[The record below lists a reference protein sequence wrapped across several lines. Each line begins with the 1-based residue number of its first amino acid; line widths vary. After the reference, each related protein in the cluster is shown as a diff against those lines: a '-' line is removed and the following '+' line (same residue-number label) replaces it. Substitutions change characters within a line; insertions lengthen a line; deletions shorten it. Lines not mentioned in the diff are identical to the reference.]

1 MNITEEHKQKAREIK
16 IMISRLDPEVKY
28 CLADFMDFEGQS
40 DEGMRSQCAYEAA
53 EMIDVYSTDGK
64 SQSYA
69 LDLGMSLGQINT
81 EFTFQKVDEETF
93 EIETFNVIKN
103 KSSGGGDA

>member
-16 IMISRLDPEVKY
+16 IMLSRLEPQVLY

-53 EMIDVYSTDGK
+53 ECIDVYSTDGEE
-64 SQSYA
+64 QTIP
-69 LDLGMSLGQINT
+69 LDMGTNLGRVMIK
-81 EFTFQKVDEETF
+81 FKFQKVDEETW
-93 EIETFNVIKN
+93 ETETYDVLPLVK
-103 KSSGGGDA
+103 KSEAA